1 MDFVSEVLIDR
12 EQRGVDAGFHQH
24 VEKLI
29 DWLIVLK
36 LGEGWVWRVVILKEM
51 GRVKVF
57 GLV

>member
-1 MDFVSEVLIDR
+1 VPQLAVICCLLLEFKVSDIQTLMDFVSEVLIDR

-36 LGEGWVWRVVILKEM
+36 L
-51 GRVKVF
+51 
-57 GLV
+57 

>member
-24 VEKLI
+24 VKKLI

-36 LGEGWVWRVVILKEM
+36 L
-51 GRVKVF
+51 
-57 GLV
+57 